1 MNHINIFSFKLIN
14 ILVRVYWLIRVYFS
28 SRVTSN
34 YKSNTLKKRE
44 FERQSMNSIL
54 DSISQPKEIQNL
66 NLKELIQLAKEC
78 RHRIIEVTSQ
88 QGGHLAS
95 SLGTVEITVALLK
108 NFDFSIDRIVW
119 DVGHQAYPYKILTD
133 RNKHFDSLGKAGGIK
148 KFLSRDESSYD
159 HFGAG
164 HASTSISAALGMA
177 IGRDLQQKK
186 HRVIA
191 IIGDGAMTGG
201 LAFEA
206 LNHNGSLDKNVLVIY
221 NDNGISIDPNVGAI
235 SKLLTRFASSRFYNR
250 FREETLEFAE
260 KAPFS
265 EQLGLKTT
273 LQKLHDSAKSFF
285 SPPSMLFEQLGWR
298 YFGTVDGH
306 KLPDLLNLIDH
317 VKNLDG
323 PIVIHAI
330 TQKGKG
336 YAFAEEDSYKY
347 HGVTPFEPVDG
358 KFIKKEPT
366 GNAKSFSEVFG
377 DKLDELMAR
386 DQKLVV
392 LSAAMLSGTGIVK
405 LQPKYPDRV
414 LDVGIAEGHA
424 VTCSAGLAV
433 AGNKPFVAI
442 YSTFLQRALDHI
454 IHDIAIQKLP
464 VCFMIDR
471 AGLVGADGPTHH
483 GLYDLTYLRMIP
495 NMTIMVPRN
504 GAELRGMMEF
514 ACNYEKGPLAIRY
527 PKASTAEV
535 DENKSPQL
543 EFGKAYILRKGE
555 DVALFAV
562 GLMVDTAEDVADLL
576 QAKGYSTAVIN
587 ARFVKPLDEKMIV
600 NFGNKVKL
608 LVSMEEN
615 TRHGGFGSGVLE
627 TLSENGIRVPTLLIG
642 APDRFIEQASQEE
655 QRKAANLNAEQIF
668 MRILERIHL
677 PAEKIGNKRTGL
689 QKIHA

>member
-1 MNHINIFSFKLIN
+1 
-14 ILVRVYWLIRVYFS
+14 
-28 SRVTSN
+28 
-34 YKSNTLKKRE
+34 
-44 FERQSMNSIL
+44 MNSIL

-265 EQLGLKTT
+265 EQLGFKTT

-655 QRKAANLNAEQIF
+655 QRQASNLNAEQIF

>member
-1 MNHINIFSFKLIN
+1 MK
-14 ILVRVYWLIRVYFS
+14 
-28 SRVTSN
+28 
-34 YKSNTLKKRE
+34 
-44 FERQSMNSIL
+44 SIL
-54 DSISQPKEIQNL
+54 ASISQPKEIQNL
-66 NLKELIQLAKEC
+66 NLKELTQLAAEC
-78 RHRIIEVTSQ
+78 RQRIIEVTSQ
-88 QGGHLAS
+88 RGGHLAS

-108 NFDFSIDRIVW
+108 NFDFSSDRIVW

-133 RNKHFDSLGKAGGIK
+133 RNENFDSLGKSGGIK

-191 IIGDGAMTGG
+191 VIGDGAMTGG

-206 LNHNGSLDKNVLVIY
+206 LNHNGSLDKNMLVIY

-235 SKLLTRFASSRFYNR
+235 SKLLTRFASSRFYNS
-250 FREETLEFAE
+250 FREETLEFAD

-265 EQLGLKTT
+265 ERLGLKAT

-306 KLPDLLNLIDH
+306 NLPDLLDLIDH
-317 VKNLDG
+317 VKDLDG

-358 KFIKKEPT
+358 KFIKKKST
-366 GNAKSFSEVFG
+366 GNTISFSQVFG
-377 DKLDELMAR
+377 DKLGELMER
-386 DQKLVV
+386 DEKVLV
-392 LSAAMLSGTGIVK
+392 LTAAMLSGTGIVK

-424 VTCSAGLAV
+424 VTCSAGLATT
-433 AGNKPFVAI
+433 GNKPFVAI

-454 IHDIAIQKLP
+454 IHDVAIQKLP
-464 VCFMIDR
+464 VRFMLDR
-471 AGLVGADGPTHH
+471 AGFVGSDGPTHH

-504 GAELRGMMEF
+504 GAELRGMMEL
-514 ACNYEKGPLAIRY
+514 ACNYENGPLAIRY
-527 PKASTAEV
+527 PRGNTAEL
-535 DENKSPQL
+535 DENKSPQI
-543 EFGKAYILRKGE
+543 EFGKAHILRKGQ

-562 GLMVDTAEDVADLL
+562 GSMVDTAEDVADVLE
-576 QAKGYSTAVIN
+576 AKGFSTAVIN
-587 ARFVKPLDEKMIV
+587 ARFVKPLDEKVIV
-600 NFGNKVKL
+600 RFGGKVKM
-608 LVSMEEN
+608 LVSLEEN
-615 TRHGGFGSGVLE
+615 TIHGGFGSGVLE
-627 TLSENGIRVPTLLIG
+627 TLSEKGICVPTLQIG
-642 APDRFIEQASQEE
+642 VPDRFIAQGSPEE
-655 QRKAANLNAEQIF
+655 QRQAAELSPEQIST
-668 MRILERIHL
+668 RILERL
-677 PAEKIGNKRTGL
+677 PVTEQKINKKRTDL
-689 QKIHA
+689 QKVSA

>member
-1 MNHINIFSFKLIN
+1 MK
-14 ILVRVYWLIRVYFS
+14 
-28 SRVTSN
+28 
-34 YKSNTLKKRE
+34 
-44 FERQSMNSIL
+44 SIL
-54 DSISQPKEIQNL
+54 ASISQPKEIQNL
-66 NLKELIQLAKEC
+66 NLKELTQLAAEC
-78 RHRIIEVTSQ
+78 RQRIIEVTSQ
-88 QGGHLAS
+88 RGGHLAS

-108 NFDFSIDRIVW
+108 NFDFSLDRIVW

-133 RNKHFDSLGKAGGIK
+133 RNENFDSLGKTGGIK

-191 IIGDGAMTGG
+191 VIGDGAMTGG

-206 LNHNGSLDKNVLVIY
+206 LNHNGSLDKNMLVIY

-235 SKLLTRFASSRFYNR
+235 SKLLTRFASSRFYNS
-250 FREETLEFAE
+250 FREETLEFAD

-265 EQLGLKTT
+265 ERLGLKAT

-306 KLPDLLNLIDH
+306 NLPDLLDLIDH
-317 VKNLDG
+317 VKDLDG

-336 YAFAEEDSYKY
+336 YAFAEEDSHKY

-358 KFIKKEPT
+358 KFIKNKST
-366 GNAKSFSEVFG
+366 GTTISFSQAFG
-377 DKLDELMAR
+377 DKLGELMER
-386 DQKLVV
+386 DEKVVV
-392 LSAAMLSGTGIVK
+392 LTAAMLSGTGIVK

-424 VTCSAGLAV
+424 VTCSAGLATT
-433 AGNKPFVAI
+433 GNKPFVAI

-454 IHDIAIQKLP
+454 IHDVAIQKLP
-464 VCFMIDR
+464 VRFMLDR
-471 AGLVGADGPTHH
+471 AGFVGADGPTHH

-504 GAELRGMMEF
+504 GAELRGMMEL
-514 ACNYEKGPLAIRY
+514 ACNYENGPLAIRY
-527 PKASTAEV
+527 PRGNTVEL
-535 DENKSPQL
+535 DENKSPQI
-543 EFGKAYILRKGE
+543 EFGKAHILRKGQ

-562 GLMVDTAEDVADLL
+562 GSMVDTAEEVADVLE
-576 QAKGYSTAVIN
+576 AKGFSAAVIN
-587 ARFVKPLDEKMIV
+587 ARFVKPLDEKVIV
-600 NFGNKVKL
+600 QFGGKVKL
-608 LVSMEEN
+608 LVSLEEN
-615 TRHGGFGSGVLE
+615 TIHGGFGSGVLE
-627 TLSENGIRVPTLLIG
+627 SLSEKGMCVPTLQIG
-642 APDRFIEQASQEE
+642 VPDRFIAQGSPEE
-655 QRKAANLNAEQIF
+655 QRQATELSPEQIST
-668 MRILERIHL
+668 RILERL
-677 PAEKIGNKRTGL
+677 PVTEKEINKKRNDL
-689 QKIHA
+689 QKVSA

>member
-1 MNHINIFSFKLIN
+1 
-14 ILVRVYWLIRVYFS
+14 
-28 SRVTSN
+28 
-34 YKSNTLKKRE
+34 
-44 FERQSMNSIL
+44 MNSIL

-250 FREETLEFAE
+250 FREETLEFAD

-527 PKASTAEV
+527 PKASTAEI

-627 TLSENGIRVPTLLIG
+627 TLSENRIRVPTLLIG

>member
-1 MNHINIFSFKLIN
+1 M
-14 ILVRVYWLIRVYFS
+14 
-28 SRVTSN
+28 
-34 YKSNTLKKRE
+34 KKRE

-250 FREETLEFAE
+250 FREETLEFAD

-527 PKASTAEV
+527 PKASTAEI

>member
-1 MNHINIFSFKLIN
+1 
-14 ILVRVYWLIRVYFS
+14 
-28 SRVTSN
+28 
-34 YKSNTLKKRE
+34 
-44 FERQSMNSIL
+44 
-54 DSISQPKEIQNL
+54 
-66 NLKELIQLAKEC
+66 
-78 RHRIIEVTSQ
+78 
-88 QGGHLAS
+88 
-95 SLGTVEITVALLK
+95 VEITVALLK
-108 NFDFSIDRIVW
+108 NFDFSSDRIVW

-133 RNKHFDSLGKAGGIK
+133 RNENFDSLGKSGGIK

-191 IIGDGAMTGG
+191 VIGDGAMTGG

-206 LNHNGSLDKNVLVIY
+206 LNHNGSLDKNMLVIY

-235 SKLLTRFASSRFYNR
+235 SKLLTRFASSRFYNS
-250 FREETLEFAE
+250 FREETLEFAD

-265 EQLGLKTT
+265 ERLGLKAT

-306 KLPDLLNLIDH
+306 NLPDLLDLIDH
-317 VKNLDG
+317 VKDLDG

-358 KFIKKEPT
+358 KFIKKKST
-366 GNAKSFSEVFG
+366 GNTISFSQVFG
-377 DKLDELMAR
+377 DKLGELMER
-386 DQKLVV
+386 DEKVVV
-392 LSAAMLSGTGIVK
+392 LTAAMLSGTGIVK

-424 VTCSAGLAV
+424 VTCSAGLATT
-433 AGNKPFVAI
+433 GNKPFVAI

-454 IHDIAIQKLP
+454 IHDVAIQKLP
-464 VCFMIDR
+464 VRFMLDR
-471 AGLVGADGPTHH
+471 AGFVGADGPTHH

-504 GAELRGMMEF
+504 GAELRGMMEL
-514 ACNYEKGPLAIRY
+514 ACNYENGPLAIRY
-527 PKASTAEV
+527 PRGNTAEL
-535 DENKSPQL
+535 DENKSPQI
-543 EFGKAYILRKGE
+543 EFGKAHILRKGQ

-562 GLMVDTAEDVADLL
+562 GSMVDTAEDVADVLE
-576 QAKGYSTAVIN
+576 AKGFSTAVIN
-587 ARFVKPLDEKMIV
+587 ARFVKPLDEKVIV
-600 NFGNKVKL
+600 RFGGKVKM
-608 LVSMEEN
+608 LVSLEEN
-615 TRHGGFGSGVLE
+615 TIHGGFGSGVLE
-627 TLSENGIRVPTLLIG
+627 TLSEKGICVPTLQIG
-642 APDRFIEQASQEE
+642 VPDRFIAQGSPEE
-655 QRKAANLNAEQIF
+655 QRQAAELSPEQIST
-668 MRILERIHL
+668 RILERL
-677 PAEKIGNKRTGL
+677 PVTEQKINKKRTDL
-689 QKIHA
+689 QKVSA

>member
-1 MNHINIFSFKLIN
+1 MK
-14 ILVRVYWLIRVYFS
+14 
-28 SRVTSN
+28 
-34 YKSNTLKKRE
+34 
-44 FERQSMNSIL
+44 SIL
-54 DSISQPKEIQNL
+54 ASISQPKEIQNL
-66 NLKELIQLAKEC
+66 NLKELTQLAAEC
-78 RHRIIEVTSQ
+78 RQRIIEVTSQ
-88 QGGHLAS
+88 RGGHLAS

-108 NFDFSIDRIVW
+108 NFDFSLDRIVW

-133 RNKHFDSLGKAGGIK
+133 RNENFDSLGKTGGIK

-191 IIGDGAMTGG
+191 VIGDGAMTGG

-206 LNHNGSLDKNVLVIY
+206 LNHNGSLDKNMLVIY

-235 SKLLTRFASSRFYNR
+235 SKLLTRFASSRFYNS
-250 FREETLEFAE
+250 FREETLEFAD

-265 EQLGLKTT
+265 ERLGLKAT

-306 KLPDLLNLIDH
+306 NLPDLLDLIDH
-317 VKNLDG
+317 VKDLDG

-336 YAFAEEDSYKY
+336 YAFAEEDSHKY

-358 KFIKKEPT
+358 KFIKNKST
-366 GNAKSFSEVFG
+366 GTAISFSQAFG
-377 DKLDELMAR
+377 DKLGELMER
-386 DQKLVV
+386 DEKVVV
-392 LSAAMLSGTGIVK
+392 LTAAMLSGTGIVK

-424 VTCSAGLAV
+424 VTCSAGLATT
-433 AGNKPFVAI
+433 GNKPFVAI

-454 IHDIAIQKLP
+454 IHDVAIQKLP
-464 VCFMIDR
+464 VRFMLDR
-471 AGLVGADGPTHH
+471 AGFVGADGPTHH

-504 GAELRGMMEF
+504 GAELRGMMEL
-514 ACNYEKGPLAIRY
+514 ACNYENGPLAIRY
-527 PKASTAEV
+527 PRGNTAEL
-535 DENKSPQL
+535 DENKSPQI
-543 EFGKAYILRKGE
+543 EFGKAHILRKGQ

-562 GLMVDTAEDVADLL
+562 GSMVDTAEEVADVLE
-576 QAKGYSTAVIN
+576 AKGFSAAVIN
-587 ARFVKPLDEKMIV
+587 ARFVKPLDEKVIV
-600 NFGNKVKL
+600 QFGGKVKL
-608 LVSMEEN
+608 LVSLEEN
-615 TRHGGFGSGVLE
+615 TIHGGFGSGVLE
-627 TLSENGIRVPTLLIG
+627 SLSEKGMCVPTLQIG
-642 APDRFIEQASQEE
+642 VPDRFIAQGSPEE
-655 QRKAANLNAEQIF
+655 QRQATELSPEQIST
-668 MRILERIHL
+668 RILERL
-677 PAEKIGNKRTGL
+677 PVTEKEINKKRNDL
-689 QKIHA
+689 QKVSA